1 MLKLGLRGILRL
13 TLFKDV
19 TMLSGCG
26 VGGGSLVYANT
37 LYRPP
42 ERFYRDGQW
51 EGMTDWE
58 EALEPHYDTAERML
72 GAAKIPGDDRATR
85 CSGRLLF
92 TLMVGPGS
100 RLGRPLNLGRTLI
113 RSPRHVLAALAP
125 GVLGPADAD
134 PARHADARQRHGLP
148 RPPPAVPAR
157 LAHDPP

>member
-51 EGMTDWE
+51 EG
-58 EALEPHYDTAERML
+58 
-72 GAAKIPGDDRATR
+72 
-85 CSGRLLF
+85 
-92 TLMVGPGS
+92 
-100 RLGRPLNLGRTLI
+100 
-113 RSPRHVLAALAP
+113 
-125 GVLGPADAD
+125 
-134 PARHADARQRHGLP
+134 
-148 RPPPAVPAR
+148 
-157 LAHDPP
+157 